1 MNDNRDDD
9 DKVMN
14 WMASEHRRG
23 CERREHSGNPAV
35 LLIVATILAFCM
47 VYSWYEIKAMP
58 HDNREAVLRCL
69 ATVFFFVSFSFP
81 GLPRRFRFLVY
92 EVGAFGVVVAAAY
105 SGDMGADDHMF
116 TGGMLGFSSLF
127 SIIMAWL
134 LLGRGHK
141 LKEWFAWI
149 FRR

>member
-1 MNDNRDDD
+1 
-9 DKVMN
+9 
-14 WMASEHRRG
+14 MARKHRRK
-23 CERREHSGNPAV
+23 CERRESSGNPTV

-47 VYSWYEIKAMP
+47 VYFWYEIKALP
-58 HDNREAVLRCL
+58 RDNREVLLRCL
-69 ATVFFFVSFSFP
+69 TTVFFLVSFSFP

-92 EVGAFGVVVAAAY
+92 EVGAFGVVVGIAYCGDIGRYSHMYTAALL
-105 SGDMGADDHMF
+105 F
-116 TGGMLGFSSLF
+116 LSSVF

-134 LLGRGHK
+134 LIGRGHK